1 MEENTKPDKSILNF
15 ESGPE
20 KNLAKSIRNSIKKK
34 LKTDQDR
41 KFVDWVF
48 KEAFQI
54 ISFDKSAISSKSFG

>member
-1 MEENTKPDKSILNF
+1 MNF

-20 KNLAKSIRNSIKKK
+20 KILAKSIKNAFIKK

-41 KFVDWVF
+41 KFIDYVF

-54 ISFDKSAISSKSFG
+54 ISFDKSAISSKSLG